1 MPPLTLDDIRIFPS
15 AAAFRTWLEANHGST
30 GEQWVGYYKKGVPKT
45 SMTYAESVDEAL
57 CFGWIDGLTR
67 RIDDEVYAIRFTPR
81 RRTSNWSAVNIAKV
95 AELMAAG
102 RMHPA
107 GIRAFEERDRRR
119 DAVYSYER
127 PDQDL
132 SREFLTR
139 FEADEAAW
147 AFWQSRPPSFKR
159 QASYWVMSAKRPET
173 RERRFV
179 ALVAESRAGRLPA
192 PFIVTRADRDE
203 MPRKP

>member
-1 MPPLTLDDIRIFPS
+1 MPSLTLDDIKIFSS
-15 AAAFRTWLEANHGST
+15 AAEFRAWLEANHDSA
-30 GEQWVGYYKKGVPKT
+30 GEQWIGYYKKGVPQT

-67 RIDDEVYAIRFTPR
+67 RIDDEVYATRFTPR

-95 AELMAAG
+95 AELTAAK

-107 GIRAFEERDRRR
+107 GVKAFEERDRRK

-127 PDQDL
+127 PEQEL
-132 SREFLTR
+132 SPEFVAR
-139 FEADEAAW
+139 FNADAAAW
-147 AFWQSRPPSFKR
+147 AFWQSRSPSFKR
-159 QASYWVMSAKRPET
+159 QASHWVMSAKRPET
-173 RERRFV
+173 RERRFT

-192 PFIVTRADRDE
+192 PFIVARTDRE
-203 MPRKP
+203 KNRRQ